1 MWDLISSGG
10 WVMAVIAGISLLG
23 FGLVIER
30 LIVYGRAKTN
40 MEQLLPEVEQ
50 HIREGSLDGAMQ
62 ACSRFRGAVPEVYA
76 MAIDHELQAGG
87 SADAQ
92 DLNEAVQIYVRTVV
106 VAHLRKFLRPIA
118 LIARSAPMLGLL
130 GTVFGMID
138 LFVTMASKGMG
149 DPSAFTKGVGL
160 ALTTT
165 AAGLIV
171 AIPIIYCHGLLV
183 SRVESI
189 ENDINRH
196 VPLMLHWLRWWR
208 VSQEAV
214 S

>member
-1 MWDLISSGG
+1 MWELISGGG

-30 LIVYGRAKTN
+30 LIAYSRARTN

-50 HIREGSLDGAMQ
+50 HIRDGNLDGAMQ
-62 ACSRFRGAVPEVYA
+62 VCSRYRGAVPEVYA
-76 MAIDHELQAGG
+76 MAIEHELQAGE
-87 SADAQ
+87 SVDLE
-92 DLNEAVQIYVRTVV
+92 DLNEAVQVYVRTVV

-130 GTVFGMID
+130 GTVFGMIE

-149 DPSAFTKGVGL
+149 DPTAFTKGVGL
-160 ALTTT
+160 ALSTT

-171 AIPIIYCHGLLV
+171 AIPIIYCHGLLI

-189 ENDINRH
+189 ENDINRY
-196 VPLMLHWLRWWR
+196 VPRMLHWLRWWR
-208 VSQEAV
+208 LSREEA
-214 S
+214 